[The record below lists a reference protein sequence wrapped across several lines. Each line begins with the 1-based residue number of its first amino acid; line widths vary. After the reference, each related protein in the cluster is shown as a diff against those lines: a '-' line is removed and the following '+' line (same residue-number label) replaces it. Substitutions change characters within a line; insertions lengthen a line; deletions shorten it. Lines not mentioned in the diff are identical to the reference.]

1 MNKNGIICPFID
13 DRFYQLGVI
22 RWIAWDMERDG
33 HRILVSGPS
42 GSGKTTLAQS
52 LLSKTARH
60 LKNCEI
66 YILDY
71 KHIDFAYLDG
81 TKRYFKYDMS
91 TDGFREFYEL
101 FEYRLAHNEKYSWLL
116 LYIDEYPSWLMSLPS
131 KEQKEI
137 MSMMARLLNLSR
149 AKQIHIVVSAQ
160 KPLGELFST
169 GSRDSFSHKVVLQA
183 PSREVINMLM
193 PNFKDIIQTCP
204 TGVGYCT
211 VNDADLIRIR
221 VPLPKNIEA
230 MHTDLWNAVNR

>member
-1 MNKNGIICPFID
+1 MDSGIIRPFVDERYWQCGITK
-13 DRFYQLGVI
+13 
-22 RWIAWDMERDG
+22 WIKWDMEATG
-33 HRILVSGPS
+33 IRILLSGPS

-52 LLSKTARH
+52 VLSKTARH

-66 YILDY
+66 YVLDY
-71 KHIDFAYLDG
+71 KHMDFSYLSEA
-81 TKRYFKYDMS
+81 KNYFAYDMS

-169 GSRDSFSHKVVLQA
+169 GSRDSFSHKVLLQA
-183 PSREVINMLM
+183 PSKETINMLM
-193 PNFKDIIQTCP
+193 PNFKDSIQTCP

-211 VNDADLIRIR
+211 VNDADLTQIR

-230 MHTDLWNAVNR
+230 MHTELWNAVNR